1 MSKFSR
7 TLSDIIK
14 NKKTPVYAVA
24 KKSGID
30 RSHLSRALTGERN
43 LSPEAFDRLVQTLE
57 LTPSEDRKL
66 RLFYVAENFGDH
78 RYGKYVDFINKLSRL
93 DEAFTN
99 VKETKNGIRISL
111 DFEGNI
117 LRFSDRLETANA
129 LNYVVGKE
137 LAENDERSRIY
148 TNLPAKIIFPTL
160 RKNAEKLPSGFDFRH
175 LIAISNE
182 KEYDLDVIFNI
193 VRFMDYGCI
202 TRYYNAPTSPEEH
215 VDLLYPYYVITREFT
230 FLISGDFEKSFIVK
244 DEEFAEENADAFI
257 EKEKNTKKYVNIY
270 EDVLDCKE
278 NCREIHSLGFDTLMS
293 FGTFCATLYMSEDM
307 WEQIAKPDLPGR
319 DYLIRSTYE
328 YYQSFAKAFKN
339 ISFVYTKESIDEF
352 AETGI
357 VKNIPIEYAV
367 PLTHANR
374 VKVLAKFRKFI
385 TDSNFR
391 VVKDGYLGNIKNVSI
406 EVYKS
411 ENEDTKKHL
420 TFFSETENAPTHYL
434 GNVGCNIDE
443 QNTIEDFLEFTRYFL
458 VSGACYNLSE
468 SVAIIDDAIEKCKG
482 ME

>member
-1 MSKFSR
+1 MTKFSQ

-24 KKSGID
+24 KKCGID
-30 RSHLSRALTGERN
+30 RSHLSRVLTGERK
-43 LSPEAFDRLVQTLE
+43 LSPEAFGRLAETLE

-93 DEAFTN
+93 DEAFAH

-117 LRFSDRLETANA
+117 LTFSDPLETANA
-129 LNYVVGKE
+129 LGYVVKKE
-137 LAENDERSRIY
+137 LTENNERSRIY
-148 TNLPAKIIFPTL
+148 TNLPSKIIFPIL
-160 RKNAEKLPSGFDFRH
+160 RKSTEKLPSGFDFRH

-202 TRYYNAPTSPEEH
+202 TRYYNAPSSPEEH
-215 VDLLYPYYVITREFT
+215 IDLLYPYYVITREFT
-230 FLISGDFEKSFIVK
+230 FLISVDFERSFIVRN
-244 DEEFAEENADAFI
+244 EEFADENAEAFI

-270 EDVLDCKE
+270 DDVLDCKE
-278 NCREIHSLGFDTLMS
+278 NCKEIHSLGFDTLMT

-307 WEQIAKPDLPGR
+307 WEQIAKSDLPGR
-319 DYLIRSTYE
+319 EYLIKSTYE
-328 YYQSFAKAFKN
+328 YYQTFGKAFKN
-339 ISFVYTKESIDEF
+339 ISYVYTKESIDEF
-352 AETGI
+352 VRTGI

-367 PLTHANR
+367 PLTPENR
-374 VKVLAKFRKFI
+374 EKVLAKFKKAAMH
-385 TDSNFR
+385 DNFR
-391 VVKDGYLGNIKNVSI
+391 VVKDGYLGSIKNVSI
-406 EVYKS
+406 EVYK
-411 ENEDTKKHL
+411 NETGDSQKHL

-458 VSGACYNLSE
+458 VSGACYNSKE
-468 SVAIIDDAIEKCKG
+468 SLDIIDDAIEKCKG
-482 ME
+482 MK